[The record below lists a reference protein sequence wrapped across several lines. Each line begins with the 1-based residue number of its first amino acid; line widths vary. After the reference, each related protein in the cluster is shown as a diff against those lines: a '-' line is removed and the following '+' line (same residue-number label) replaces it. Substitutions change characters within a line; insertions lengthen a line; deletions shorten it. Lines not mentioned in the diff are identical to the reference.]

1 MGVTAPDSDRADRI
15 ARVSVRMGSCCLHQV
30 RVESVV
36 QLPPALT
43 SIEAR
48 AQAKCARF
56 YRDETSKVQASMRK
70 IGFIGIGVMGQPM
83 AANLLRA
90 GFDLVVWNRSPDRCA
105 PLQERGATVARS
117 ARHLFEASEIVILML
132 ASSDAMDEVLRRGTP
147 GFSDLVRNRAVV
159 HMGTTSPG
167 YSVALAADVRAA
179 GGFYVECP
187 VSGSRKPAE
196 AGQLVGMLGG
206 DHEKVPALR
215 ATLAPMCQQLFE
227 CGEVPS
233 ALLMKLSVNLF
244 LITMVTGLCE
254 AYHFADKHCLD
265 VRLLQSVLD
274 AGPMASSVSKTKL
287 SKLVGQ
293 DFSVQ
298 ASIVDVLKNAQLV
311 CDASVQAQITS
322 PLIDKCL
329 DLYRETA
336 DRGGGGLDM
345 AGVVKAFEDRTALN
359 RVMSADGRFIDT
371 PNSQT

>member
-1 MGVTAPDSDRADRI
+1 M
-15 ARVSVRMGSCCLHQV
+15 
-30 RVESVV
+30 
-36 QLPPALT
+36 
-43 SIEAR
+43 
-48 AQAKCARF
+48 CARF

-83 AANLLRA
+83 AANLLEA

-117 ARHLFEASEIVILML
+117 VRQLFEVSEIVILML
-132 ASSDAMDEVLRRGTP
+132 ASSNAMDEVLERGTP

-167 YSVALAADVRAA
+167 YSEALAAEVRAA

-196 AGQLVGMLGG
+196 AGLLVGMLAG
-206 DHEKVPALR
+206 DHEKVPELR
-215 ATLAPMCQQLFE
+215 ATLTPMCQQLFV

-254 AYHFADKHCLD
+254 AYHFAETHSLD

-287 SKLVGQ
+287 SKLVEH

-298 ASIVDVLKNAQLV
+298 ASIVDVLKNAKLV
-311 CDASVQAQITS
+311 SDASARAQISS
-322 PLIDKCL
+322 PLIDRCVE
-329 DLYRETA
+329 LYRETA
-336 DRGGGGLDM
+336 DHGGGGLDM
-345 AGVVKAFEDRTALN
+345 AGVVRTLEDRTALK
-359 RVMSADGRFIDT
+359 RAKSTDGSVTDIPSSGT
-371 PNSQT
+371 